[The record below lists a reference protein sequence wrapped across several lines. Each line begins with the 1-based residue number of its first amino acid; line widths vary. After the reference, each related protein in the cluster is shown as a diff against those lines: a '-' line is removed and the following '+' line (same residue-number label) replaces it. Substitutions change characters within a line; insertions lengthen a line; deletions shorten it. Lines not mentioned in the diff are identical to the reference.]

1 MTKKE
6 ELWSEIENEYE
17 RKFNSN
23 ETKKGEEE
31 MEEESINKKYVGLG
45 CIGLFAVVAIVL
57 FLMSMFT
64 VPAGRVGVVT
74 RFGAVNR
81 VAYPGFGW
89 RIPIVESVKKM
100 DVRTVKNQVDAA
112 AASKDLQVVTAI
124 IAVNYHLDGTY
135 ATNVYQSVGMNYD
148 EVLIDPAVQNTFK
161 AVTAKFTAEEL
172 ITKRSE
178 VSVLAQ
184 KALEEEMLAYHIIV
198 ENFNIINFDFSPEY
212 NKAIEDKQVAQQSV
226 QTAQQ
231 NLARTRVEAQSRV
244 VEAQGQADAQAA
256 LKNTGA
262 LSPEYLQYMFLQK
275 WNGVL
280 PQVTGGA
287 SPVFN
292 VESYLNQTNP

>member
-1 MTKKE
+1 MPKKE
-6 ELWSEIENEYE
+6 DLWSEVSNEYE
-17 RKFNSN
+17 NIERFNSN
-23 ETKKGEEE
+23 ENKKGENE
-31 MEEESINKKYVGLG
+31 MENNNKRNIGLG
-45 CIGLFAVVAIVL
+45 CGALLIVVVFVL
-57 FLMSMFT
+57 LLLSIFT

-74 RFGAVNR
+74 RWGAVNR
-81 VAYPGFGW
+81 VAYPGLGFK
-89 RIPIVESVKKM
+89 IPIVESVKKM

-124 IAVNYHLDGTY
+124 IAVNYHLDGAY
-135 ATNVYQSVGMNYD
+135 ATNVYQGVGMNYD

-172 ITKRSE
+172 ITKRAE
-178 VSVLAQ
+178 VSSLAQ

-231 NLARTRVEAQSRV
+231 NLARTRVEAESRV

-262 LSPEYLQYMFLQK
+262 LSPEYLQYLALTK

-280 PQVTGGA
+280 PVVTSGTPFIDVSG
-287 SPVFN
+287 
-292 VESYLNQTNP
+292 YTK

>member
-1 MTKKE
+1 M
-6 ELWSEIENEYE
+6 EN
-17 RKFNSN
+17 N
-23 ETKKGEEE
+23 
-31 MEEESINKKYVGLG
+31 NKRNIGLG
-45 CIGLFAVVAIVL
+45 CLGIGLVVGLVL

-124 IAVNYHLDGTY
+124 IAVNYHLDGQY

-172 ITKRSE
+172 ITKRAE
-178 VSVLAQ
+178 VSILAQ
-184 KALEEEMLAYHIIV
+184 KALEEEMLNYHIII

-231 NLARTRVEAQSRV
+231 NLARTRVEAEARV

-262 LSPEYLQYMFLQK
+262 LSPEYLQYLALTK

-280 PQVTGGA
+280 PVVTSGTPFIDVSG
-287 SPVFN
+287 
-292 VESYLNQTNP
+292 YTK

>member
-1 MTKKE
+1 M
-6 ELWSEIENEYE
+6 ENE
-17 RKFNSN
+17 
-23 ETKKGEEE
+23 
-31 MEEESINKKYVGLG
+31 NKKYIGLG
-45 CIGLFAVVAIVL
+45 CGGALIVL
-57 FLMSMFT
+57 VIVLLLMAGFT

-74 RFGAVNR
+74 KFGAVNR

-89 RIPIVESVKKM
+89 KIPFVESVKKM

-124 IAVNYHLDGTY
+124 IAVNYHLDGQY
-135 ATNVYQSVGMNYD
+135 ATNVYQSVGMEYD
-148 EVLIDPAVQNTFK
+148 EVLIDPAVQNTLK

-172 ITKRSE
+172 ITKRAE
-178 VSVLAQ
+178 VSILAQ
-184 KALEEEMLAYHIIV
+184 KALEEEMSSYHIVI

-231 NLARTRVEAQSRV
+231 NLARARVEAQAKV

-262 LSPEYLQYMFLQK
+262 LSPEYLQYLALTK
-275 WNGVL
+275 WNGIL
-280 PQVTGGA
+280 PIFTSGTPFIDITEFT
-287 SPVFN
+287 SK
-292 VESYLNQTNP
+292 

>member
-1 MTKKE
+1 MPKKE
-6 ELWSEIENEYE
+6 DLWSEVGNEYE
-17 RKFNSN
+17 RIEKFNSN
-23 ETKKGEEE
+23 ENKKGKMK
-31 MEEESINKKYVGLG
+31 MESNDKKYVGLG
-45 CIGLFAVVAIVL
+45 CIGLVVVVAAVL
-57 FLMSMFT
+57 FIMSMFT

-124 IAVNYHLDGTY
+124 IAVNYHLDGAY

-184 KALEEEMLAYHIIV
+184 KALEEEMLTYHIIV

-231 NLARTRVEAQSRV
+231 NLARTRVEAESRV

-262 LSPEYLQYMFLQK
+262 LSPEYLQYLALTK
-275 WNGVL
+275 WNGIL
-280 PQVTGGA
+280 PIYVGGETL
-287 SPVFN
+287 PFVGIDIK
-292 VESYLNQTNP
+292 